1 MVLCFP
7 MPISDLLAQSS
18 TAECP
23 VDDAVELR
31 IKVFRHWRW
40 CECVVEGV
48 GKSADGLMGGAS
60 TDDGKWAGIFPQQ
73 LNNPHR

>member
-48 GKSADGLMGGAS
+48 GKSADGLMGGC
-60 TDDGKWAGIFPQQ
+60 
-73 LNNPHR
+73 